1 MERKLQIQHF
11 ADFAWDDNYAMGAL
25 VAGDN
30 IRFVELTHSDP
41 AEAGSLYP
49 TVAEID
55 PSSKDAEQIMM
66 ELEKFVVAQEAATK
80 PKGRLALL
88 GKRVMQMFGLTK

>member
-1 MERKLQIQHF
+1 M
-11 ADFAWDDNYAMGAL
+11 
-25 VAGDN
+25 AGDN

-55 PSSKDAEQIMM
+55 PSSKDAEQVMM